1 MCSKAFTLFR
11 NLLVSLYSP
20 ETVGS
25 EPLQTNV
32 YCHYG
37 SFLPFLHHRIFLVP
51 ELDYVLH
58 VMRKTVQNLTVSL
71 CPGNLEKQ
79 ALCLFLSPVKNG

>member
-1 MCSKAFTLFR
+1 MRSKAFTLFR

-25 EPLQTNV
+25 EPLQTDV

-37 SFLPFLHHRIFLVP
+37 SFLPFLHHGIFLVP

-58 VMRKTVQNLTVSL
+58 VMRKTGQNLMVSL
-71 CPGNLEKQ
+71 RPGTLEKQ
-79 ALCLFLSPVKNG
+79 ALYLFLSPVKNG